1 MPHTC
6 DIFRNGYCLLF
17 NTITR
22 YTFDFFLWEWNKYD
36 QNILS
41 LSLSKWHELQLA
53 SNSIKRTLI
62 SFLFKF
68 IIYFGINDIFFHF
81 PWHESRKIFTL
92 DSETLGYWSF
102 RSKRTKHVRSLC
114 KYTYVSGTKPEFL
127 ESSPQHPSN
136 CATLYHFHRRHD
148 RNSLPFGHCLRIV
161 SIRDLIF
168 PRPRRKRNRKVS
180 T

>member
-1 MPHTC
+1 M
-6 DIFRNGYCLLF
+6 DIVYYLVLLLATLLISSYESEI
-17 NTITR
+17 NIII
-22 YTFDFFLWEWNKYD
+22 
-36 QNILS
+36 NILS
-41 LSLSKWHELQLA
+41 LFLSKWHELQLA

-68 IIYFGINDIFFHF
+68 ISEIYFRIYFGINDIFFHF